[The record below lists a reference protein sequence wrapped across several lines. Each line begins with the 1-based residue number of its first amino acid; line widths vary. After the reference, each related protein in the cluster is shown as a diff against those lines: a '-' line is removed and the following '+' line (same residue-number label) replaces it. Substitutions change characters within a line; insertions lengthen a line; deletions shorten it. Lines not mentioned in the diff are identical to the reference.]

1 MFWALD
7 VALEGEASLDELD
20 GTAPGADCADAR
32 KDISVKSIG
41 TRSRTNKK
49 AILFTISPALEG
61 VDAGEYIRT
70 TPGGGLLAE
79 GQALQSFER
88 PET

>member
-1 MFWALD
+1 
-7 VALEGEASLDELD
+7 V
-20 GTAPGADCADAR
+20 DAR
-32 KDISVKSIG
+32 EDISVKSIG

-70 TPGGGLLAE
+70 TLGGGLL
-79 GQALQSFER
+79 GDRQALQTIFEFWWAR
-88 PET
+88 GASNADFLVANSWENKLRQGATIT